1 MSFKKVLT
9 TFSAAALLF
18 TVPVTISA
26 KAEGLSFKDVPKDA
40 DYYPFVQKLSKFK
53 ILGGYGDN
61 TFKPTQYVTRAQA
74 ASILA
79 KVLELDLTNVKDP
92 GFSDVSEENFHYAA
106 IAKLTE
112 MGVFSKQEKFN
123 PNSPLTRAQMAA
135 ILVPAF
141 NLESDEIKTYPDV
154 KKDDW
159 HYQVVGKFG
168 ALNITAVEGNY
179 NPNGYVKR
187 ANLAA
192 FIVRL
197 INLKRDDDKQDI
209 WDQWKDWDNRGIIQF
224 PEKPDKPDKDEET
237 PTDSPKPPKEQDDEQ
252 EIKELEKALDAA
264 IDDLEDA
271 QEEVKDVLED
281 LREAED
287 DNDKEDIEEEKE
299 NLSKVLNELDKLIIK
314 AEDLLGKAKKAD
326 YKELES
332 DERALDRAI
341 RDAKKV
347 VDETYGKTFDKEYY
361 EEILEETIEDI
372 EEEIE
377 DAKRAIKDN
386 SINLLNRAYED
397 LTKAVETSE
406 NLLDSYDDSNV
417 DTLQDEEEELLEL
430 IDEAESVLKELVD
443 KFEDKL
449 DNQVDYFED
458 SLEAAMDE
466 LDDAIDEDDR
476 GDIYDA
482 REKLEDIIENA
493 ENLLKQYRNVNI
505 DKLQDEKESLE
516 KAIKKAKDELEDSK

>member
-40 DYYPFVQKLSKFK
+40 DYYPFVQKLTKFK
-53 ILGGYGDN
+53 ILGGYEDN

-92 GFSDVSEENFHYAA
+92 GFSDVSKENSHYAA

-123 PNSPLTRAQMAA
+123 PNNPLTRAQMAA

-141 NLESDEIKTYPDV
+141 NLKSDEIKTYPDV

-159 HYQVVGKFG
+159 HYHVVGTFG

-224 PEKPDKPDKDEET
+224 PGKPDKDEET
-237 PTDSPKPPKEQDDEQ
+237 PIDSPKPPKDTDDEQ
-252 EIKELEKALDAA
+252 ELKELEKAIDSAV
-264 IDDLEDA
+264 DDLEDT
-271 QEEVKDVLED
+271 QEEVEDVLED

-287 DNDKEDIEEEKE
+287 DNDKEEIEEEKE

-314 AEDLLGKAKKAD
+314 AEDLLEKAKKAD

-332 DERALDRAI
+332 DERALERAI

-361 EEILEETIEDI
+361 EELLEETIEDI
-372 EEEIE
+372 EEAIK
-377 DAKRAIKDN
+377 DAERAIKDN
-386 SINLLNRAYED
+386 SNSINSLNRAYED
-397 LTKAVETSE
+397 LTKMIESAEK
-406 NLLDSYDDSNV
+406 LLDSYDDSNV
-417 DTLQDEEEELLEL
+417 DTLQDEEEELLDL
-430 IDEAESVLKELVD
+430 IDEAESVLKELID

-458 SLEAAMDE
+458 SLKAAMDE
-466 LDDAIDEDDR
+466 LDDAIDEDNR

-482 REKLEDIIENA
+482 REKLEGILENA